1 MQRVNDKTA
10 ALIGFAIK
18 AGKVVFGTDAVLRYR
33 KKMPLIVLC
42 YTLADNAVGKI
53 TRYAERSTVVVSEQN
68 DVASLTHRQG
78 CKAIAIT
85 DKQMSEAILKS
96 MNGTYRLVTE
106 VK

>member
-1 MQRVNDKTA
+1 MNDKTA

-42 YTLADNAVGKI
+42 HTLADNAAGKI

-85 DKQMSEAILKS
+85 DKQMSKQ
-96 MNGTYRLVTE
+96 Y
-106 VK
+106 

>member
-42 YTLADNAVGKI
+42 HTLADNAAGKI
-53 TRYAERSTVVVSEQN
+53 TRYAERST
-68 DVASLTHRQG
+68 LTHRQG